1 MTIRVPPRGATWLL
15 QHLGPGYRN
24 ESLAGDLFEEFQQD
38 RTRAWYWRQTAA
50 AILIGGAR
58 RLRPTLPKF
67 VLTAVL
73 RALIEFGAVLGG
85 IALAES
91 KALCPAHSGAC
102 RSNSVLVEDS
112 RSAGSTRP

>member
-1 MTIRVPPRGATWLL
+1 MTLRIPPRMATWLL
-15 QHLGPGYRN
+15 RHLGPDYRR

-50 AILIGGAR
+50 AILIGATR
-58 RLRPTLPKF
+58 VLRVRLPKF

-73 RALIEFGAVLGG
+73 RVLIELGIILGG

-91 KALCPAHSGAC
+91 KAMCQAPLRVCHDNSTHLTNSPALE
-102 RSNSVLVEDS
+102 R
-112 RSAGSTRP
+112 TR